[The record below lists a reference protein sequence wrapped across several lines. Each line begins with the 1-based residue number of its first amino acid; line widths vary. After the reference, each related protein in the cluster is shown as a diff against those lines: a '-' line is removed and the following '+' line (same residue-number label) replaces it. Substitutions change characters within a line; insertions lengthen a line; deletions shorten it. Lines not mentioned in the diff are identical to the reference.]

1 MRLFQS
7 CFELPTNEQQPNPA
21 MTNVKERLWQPC
33 VATRLLLTLLSALIY
48 WHQSWE
54 DDKAIGDLLCI
65 LFGETFCRNRR
76 SIDDHRLDCFHT
88 NKQRKKEKSI
98 FSFSVVFYF
107 WPLVCLICLLF
118 STIVFLFPSLAVV
131 SLSISSP
138 VSLTLFV
145 NRQFH
150 RFSCNS
156 RSAV

>member
-118 STIVFLFPSLAVV
+118 SFLNHSFSFSFFSRSQSVDLISCV
-131 SLSISSP
+131 SYTFCQSP
-138 VSLTLFV
+138 VSPIFLQLP
-145 NRQFH
+145 
-150 RFSCNS
+150 
-156 RSAV
+156 

>member
-88 NKQRKKEKSI
+88 NKQRKKEKDFFLFSRLLLLASRLSNLSPFFNHS
-98 FSFSVVFYF
+98 FSFSFFSRSQSVD
-107 WPLVCLICLLF
+107 LISC
-118 STIVFLFPSLAVV
+118 V
-131 SLSISSP
+131 SYTFCQSP
-138 VSLTLFV
+138 VSPIFLQLP
-145 NRQFH
+145 
-150 RFSCNS
+150 
-156 RSAV
+156 